1 MNPARGDKRGGR
13 GRGGWGRVPPA
24 AVPLLSAPGITNGS
38 SGGDN
43 GSGAGAIRNAQSGSN
58 PARASRAPLE
68 WQDLGGSV
76 PPTSQKRLNPD
87 CAVALGNCK
96 STLENTWVKGMT
108 QKRHLGAAVGLRAG
122 TGPAP
127 LGIVIR
133 TSLGHCWDI
142 VGTSSCPWLL
152 LPKLQHPSNPGH
164 GCFQPSH
171 VNHPQSFALW
181 RSPKTF
187 TRRDGAKR
195 NPNHPKTR
203 DKRGKALG
211 TGCP

>member
-1 MNPARGDKRGGR
+1 M
-13 GRGGWGRVPPA
+13 
-24 AVPLLSAPGITNGS
+24 
-38 SGGDN
+38 
-43 GSGAGAIRNAQSGSN
+43 
-58 PARASRAPLE
+58 
-68 WQDLGGSV
+68 

-87 CAVALGNCK
+87 CAVALGNRK

-122 TGPAP
+122 IGPAP
-127 LGIVIR
+127 VGIVIR
-133 TSLGHCWDI
+133 TSLGHRWDI
-142 VGTSSCPWLL
+142 TGTSLGHRQDTAGTSSCPWLL

-187 TRRDGAKR
+187 TRRDGTKR
-195 NPNHPKTR
+195 NLNHPKTR
-203 DKRGKALG
+203 DNSGKALG
-211 TGCP
+211 TRCP